1 MLHFDAPLSPVAL
14 SESFFLAHML
24 RTTCIVKHFVLR
36 RQQVRTAALQ
46 GVEREKALQRI
57 PSWVDARQNGP
68 ARDAICK
75 VFHFED
81 FKQAFGFMVRVAH
94 LAEAK
99 DHHPEWFNVYNKVD
113 VTLATHTDDGVS
125 YKDIELAEHMDC
137 MESEVKDGKWGFT
150 PEAEISGICR

>member
-1 MLHFDAPLSPVAL
+1 
-14 SESFFLAHML
+14 ML

-99 DHHPEWFNVYNKVD
+99 VPKSQ
-113 VTLATHTDDGVS
+113 TDFTMGSLETFDMQ
-125 YKDIELAEHMDC
+125 Y
-137 MESEVKDGKWGFT
+137 MEGMMKNRSIGLVNRVVLRSRQ
-150 PEAEISGICR
+150 P